1 MKKRTATRRLT
12 LLTMLLA
19 MSILL
24 AMIEPALPIPVPGV
38 KLGLANILGLI
49 TLYLFGI
56 REMMTVNIMRVLM
69 AALLRGIIFGTGF
82 WLSLTGMLLSS
93 LITIIL
99 YKQNKF
105 TKIGI
110 SIASSAFHG
119 VGQIAAL
126 IFINNTVMMVYWLP
140 MLWFSSV
147 PTGYITGTLSV
158 QVLKRLKVT
167 ERNRV

>member
-1 MKKRTATRRLT
+1 MRKRSSTRRMT

-24 AMIEPALPIPVPGV
+24 HMIEPALPIPVPGV

-56 REMMTVNIMRVLM
+56 KEMMTINIMRVLM
-69 AALLRGIIFGTGF
+69 ASLLRGIIFGTGF
-82 WLSLTGMLLSS
+82 WLSMSGMLLSS
-93 LITIIL
+93 LITIL
-99 YKQNKF
+99 LFKQNKF

-110 SIASSAFHG
+110 SMASSAFHG
-119 VGQIAAL
+119 VGQILAL
-126 IFINNTVMMVYWLP
+126 IFINNTVMMIYWLP

-147 PTGYITGTLSV
+147 PTGYITGTLSI

>member
-1 MKKRTATRRLT
+1 MKRRTATRRLT

-24 AMIEPALPIPVPGV
+24 ALIEPALPIPVPGV
-38 KLGLANILGLI
+38 KLGLANIMGMI
-49 TLYLFGI
+49 TLFLFGI
-56 REMMTVNIMRVLM
+56 KEMMTVNIMRVIM

-82 WLSLTGMLLSS
+82 WLSVSGMLLSS
-93 LITIIL
+93 LITILL

-110 SIASSAFHG
+110 SMASSAFHG
-119 VGQIAAL
+119 VGQILAL
-126 IFINNTVMMVYWLP
+126 IVINNTVMMVYWLP
-140 MLWFSSV
+140 MLWFSAV

-158 QVLKRLKVT
+158 QVLKRLKLT

>member
-1 MKKRTATRRLT
+1 MRKRSATRRLT

-49 TLYLFGI
+49 TLFLFGVK
-56 REMMTVNIMRVLM
+56 EMMTVNIMRVIM
-69 AALLRGIIFGTGF
+69 ASLLRGIIFGTGF
-82 WLSLTGMLLSS
+82 WLSLSGMLLSS
-93 LITIIL
+93 LVTILL

-105 TKIGI
+105 SKIGI
-110 SIASSAFHG
+110 SMASSAFHG
-119 VGQIAAL
+119 VGQIIAL

-158 QVLKRLKVT
+158 QVLKRLKIT
-167 ERNRV
+167 ERNRI